1 MEKPRHRTATA
12 TARPIRVAYLVDLA
26 QCHDELLGAVFAECY
41 SRWGGRRSLIVPA
54 AAEGIDPAYDKWLGL
69 FDPDV
74 IYSYVSLSDAAVEAV
89 HERFAPAALV
99 KHRARDAGEDERRRY
114 RVELPISALPS
125 LSVIAAYRSR
135 RWGFEGAPTDVR
147 TFDSYQSEGGA
158 SFTEE
163 NFGFLSSSFSNVY
176 SVRNFPELYAQI
188 TLISQAELDN
198 KHLGK
203 EAHSQYLTS
212 EMDLLRTLSEKRFI
226 IPLCN
231 LSEMFSEYLSV
242 DNNHRA
248 DGLSVVVGDTP
259 EDRILFWN
267 FRHHSER
274 LSVGEVSDLRI
285 PTSRLDDDDFW
296 ACIGGIIERRAPYE
310 STGGQKV
317 VWVRSCSLNKEELSP
332 YAERLRASQRHASVR
347 IDETQALA
355 HFIPTFR
362 QDRDYGFRT
371 GAMFGSHPRGT
382 ATSEFEGAR
391 FQMPLAQPWH
401 IREGPPPPGLREG
414 NWMVDLSIQR
424 TTDHCRYVNA
434 VHTWV
439 LPRRLR
445 IDHAFKMERDA
456 EERIGVQRFWV
467 RPNRFGELATTL
479 DSSVRS
485 ASVQV
490 PDDFDA
496 LRSGL
501 CSRYEWDAFEG
512 YGDAV
517 PHGRKRL
524 RYISL
529 SDKGRY
535 LLGVTQL
542 FDSLEEAFQ
551 VLFHSFWRDAIHLL
565 GAAPINRN
573 DELVQQLTRTV
584 AKRLGVPPN
593 AGWVLSTTEQRQTV
607 AREALKIAASIKGTQ
622 RYLPYGKLREK
633 WAGLVEWYNTEHPV
647 EEESAFE
654 DTYGD
659 WRLAQS
665 IQLLCGRSV
674 LFQGRE
680 WRCHTCYNRN
690 WVSIDTIGKTMQ
702 CEVCGTKEP
711 APVAGDWHFRL
722 NPFLTD
728 AYRQHGSEVALWV
741 LWRLHERARRS
752 LYYIPSIKLWID
764 KYPEDKV
771 TPDAEVDLIVVVDG
785 EVVMV
790 EVTTSNTLSDNEIDQ
805 LLIAAERIRP
815 DKLMVGILGTEPQA
829 TTLKQRVV
837 DKMPANVGVE
847 VLRFDA
853 TSLEVSPFLP
863 D

>member
-1 MEKPRHRTATA
+1 MDKPRHRTVTA
-12 TARPIRVAYLVDLA
+12 TARPLRIAYLVDLA
-26 QCHDELLGAVFAECY
+26 HCRHELLNAVFSECY

-54 AAEGIDPAYDKWLGL
+54 KEEGTDPDYETWLRL
-69 FDPDV
+69 FDADV
-74 IYSYVSLSDAAVEAV
+74 IYSYVALSEDAVEAI

-99 KHRARDAGEDERRRY
+99 KHRAQDGGEDERRRY

-125 LSVIAAYRSR
+125 LSAFSAYRSR
-135 RWGFEGAPTDVR
+135 RWGFEGVPTDVR
-147 TFDSYQSEGGA
+147 TFDSYLPETA
-158 SFTEE
+158 APFTEE
-163 NFGFLSSSFSNVY
+163 NFGFLSRSFSNVY
-176 SVRNFPELYAQI
+176 SVRNFPDLYAQL
-188 TLISQAELDN
+188 TLISQADLDN

-203 EAHSQYLTS
+203 EAHSQYFTS
-212 EMDLLRTLSEKRFI
+212 EIELLRTLSEKRFI
-226 IPLCN
+226 IPLSN

-242 DNNHRA
+242 GTNCRA
-248 DGLSVVVGDTP
+248 DGLNVVVGDTA
-259 EDRILFWN
+259 EDRVLFWN
-267 FRHHSER
+267 FRHHSDR
-274 LSVGEVSDLRI
+274 LRVGEISDLRI

-296 ACIGGIIERRAPYE
+296 ACIGEIIDRRAPYE
-310 STGGQKV
+310 NTGGQKV
-317 VWVRSCSLNKEELSP
+317 VWVRSCSLSKDELAP
-332 YAERLRASQRHASVR
+332 YAERLRACQRHASVS

-355 HFIPTFR
+355 QFIPTFR

-371 GAMFGSHPRGT
+371 GAMFGSTPRGA

-401 IREGPPPPGLREG
+401 IKEAPPPPGLRGG
-414 NWMVDLSIQR
+414 NWIVDLSIQR

-445 IDHAFKMERDA
+445 IDHAFKIERDA
-456 EERIGVQRFWV
+456 EERMGVQQLWV

-479 DSSVRS
+479 DVSVRS

-496 LRSGL
+496 LRHGL
-501 CSRYEWDAFEG
+501 CNQYEWAPFEG

-517 PHGRKRL
+517 PHGRKRI

-542 FDSLEEAFQ
+542 FDSLEEAFL
-551 VLFHSFWRDAIHLL
+551 VIFHSFWRESIHSL

-573 DELVQQLTRTV
+573 DELVQQLTRTI
-584 AKRLGVPPN
+584 AKRLGAQPN
-593 AGWVLSTTEQRQTV
+593 ADWVFSNAEQRQTV

-622 RYLPYGKLREK
+622 RYLPYGKLYEK
-633 WAGLVEWYNTEHPV
+633 WRGLVEADNAAHPIEDGSRF
-647 EEESAFE
+647 EEI
-654 DTYGD
+654 YGD
-659 WRLAQS
+659 WRLEQS
-665 IQLLCGRSV
+665 VQLLCGRSV

-690 WVSIDTIGKTMQ
+690 WVGIDTIGKTMQ

-722 NPFLTD
+722 NPFLID

-741 LWRLHERARRS
+741 LWRLHQQARSS
-752 LYYIPSIKLWID
+752 LYYIPSVKLWLD
-764 KYPEDKV
+764 EYPEAKPA
-771 TPDAEVDLIVVVDG
+771 PDAEVDLIVVVDG
-785 EVVMV
+785 KVAMV
-790 EVTTSNTLSDNEIDQ
+790 EATTSDTLSNQEIEQ
-805 LLIAAERIRP
+805 LVIAAQRIRP
-815 DKLMVGILGTEPQA
+815 NKMIVGIMGTEA
-829 TTLKQRVV
+829 RANALKERVV
-837 DKMPANVGVE
+837 DKMPMGIDVL
-847 VLRFDA
+847 VLRFDP
-853 TSLEVSPFLP
+853 TSLENGPFLP